1 MYTTFGDDILG
12 RSSSSGVDELQQL
25 VQSEDD
31 ISIGAVASQTRLV
44 YEVDMDL
51 GNALPI
57 VRFPAVVHFSEVE
70 TTDVLDSL
78 AGLLPQL
85 HDEEVHHR
93 RASSGDIQ
101 SQDPRYEPFLL

>member
-31 ISIGAVASQTRLV
+31 ISIGTVPSQTCAV
-44 YEVDMDL
+44 YEADMDL
-51 GNALPI
+51 RNALPV
-57 VRFPAVVHFSEVE
+57 VRLPAVVHFNEVE
-70 TTDVLDSL
+70 ASDLLDSL

-101 SQDPRYEPFLL
+101 SQDLRYKPFLF